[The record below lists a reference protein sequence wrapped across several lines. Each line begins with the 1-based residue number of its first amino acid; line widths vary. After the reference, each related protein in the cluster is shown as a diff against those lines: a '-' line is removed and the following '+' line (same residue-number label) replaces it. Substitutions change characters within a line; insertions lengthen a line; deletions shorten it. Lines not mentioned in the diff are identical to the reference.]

1 MNKISLPPPQ
11 QNQTHAESV
20 ISTFPAVPASNTPE
34 MHHRL
39 LVLLPSDIDYGT
51 MTRQIWELAHASG
64 MQILLLG
71 LCEDRAEEPA
81 YRRGL
86 VRMASLLEDGQVCAE
101 VKVEIGTNWLA
112 VVKSN
117 YKTGDAMVCITNQFA
132 GILSRPLSQVL
143 ESNFKAT
150 VYILS
155 TPASPK
161 AKSDALSQMAA
172 WLGFVGIIIGFGIL
186 QANIVQLPKS
196 WLQSI
201 LLTLSVFPEFWLIWV
216 WNGRFG

>member
-1 MNKISLPPPQ
+1 
-11 QNQTHAESV
+11 
-20 ISTFPAVPASNTPE
+20 
-34 MHHRL
+34 
-39 LVLLPSDIDYGT
+39 
-51 MTRQIWELAHASG
+51 
-64 MQILLLG
+64 
-71 LCEDRAEEPA
+71 
-81 YRRGL
+81 
-86 VRMASLLEDGQVCAE
+86 MASLLEDGQVCAE

-117 YKTGDAMVCITNQFA
+117 YKTGDAMVCITTQFA

-172 WLGFVGIIIGFGIL
+172 WLGFVGIMIGFGIL
-186 QANIVQLPKS
+186 QANIVQLPKG

-216 WNGRFG
+216 WNARFG